1 MKGRTEGIRDL
12 KTELMKLYNLQN
24 FGKEL
29 LFPCRCVICDEVTDN
44 KAAGICRGC
53 EDKIVYIHPPF
64 CMKCGKQL
72 GDVREEYCVD
82 CSREQHFFVQ
92 GMALYEYGSM
102 ADSLFRFKNAFRAE
116 YARFYGRELW
126 QRRGK
131 WLLSLKADALVPVPV
146 HASRMYQ
153 RGYNQAALI
162 AKELSRLS
170 GIPVNEKLIAKVKST
185 KEQKGLGRRQR
196 QNNLKRAFKI
206 LQNDVKLSTIVIID
220 DIYTTGSTIDA
231 VAELLLQAGVCKVYY
246 MVMAIGRG

>member
-12 KTELMKLYNLQN
+12 KTVLMKLYNLQN

>member
-53 EDKIVYIHPPF
+53 EDKMVYIHPPF

-102 ADSLFRFKNAFRAE
+102 ADSLFRFKNACRAE

-246 MVMAIGRG
+246 MVMAIGHG